1 MLLTLTVKEKINQ
14 SNNQFMT
21 QPALGTTEEEG
32 FVSHLLREV
41 QLERLLP
48 SLTAG
53 LVAGVLEVLFAISF
67 AALIFAGDL
76 SPFVSAG
83 IGLALF
89 STMVLTGL
97 VACLSSLRG
106 NVAASQDTPAIILA
120 LVAATIAATMPATA
134 TPNELFLTILAALGL
149 TTLLTGAFYLALGL
163 FNLGRL
169 IRFIPYPVVGGFT
182 AGTGWLFVLGAIT
195 VMTDISPTV
204 ANLPT
209 LLGPEMVLRWLPG
222 VGLAILLAVILP
234 RFSHFL
240 TLPGLILAATGLFY
254 LILWTSGGSLAEASA
269 QGWLMGPFP
278 EGGLWQ
284 PLRPADLGQV
294 NWAVILGQSG
304 SIATILLISIISL
317 LLNASVIELAVE
329 RDIDLNRE
337 LRATGI
343 ANMVAGL
350 GAGIPGYVGI
360 SSTTLGYKIG
370 ADSRLVGLTV
380 ALFAGIILVVGASA
394 LSIAP
399 KVVLGGLLLFMGL
412 EFLIEWVYQAWF
424 KFSRSD
430 YLIIITILLVVML
443 VGFLEGVIVGIVL
456 AVILFVVT
464 YSRVDVV
471 KHTLSGANSYSKVVR
486 PALYRQ
492 LLKERGERLYILELQ
507 GFIFFGTANRL
518 LEQVRQR
525 LADSERLAPH
535 FILFDFR
542 QVSGLDASAALS
554 FVKIKQVA
562 EAQHI
567 RLVFTHLSAPIKH
580 QLAREVF
587 SAADETAWRIFPDL
601 DHGLE
606 WCEAQ
611 LMQRFD
617 EVGLSPTSR
626 AAKRNLKGLL
636 AQSDKLSTL
645 FDELVPAD
653 ERHTPPEADLLAAL
667 RPYLAQRAVE
677 QGDYLMRQGE
687 TPTGLYFIETGQVT
701 VRMETAEG
709 RSVRLRTMGAGTVV
723 GEMGFYLGTPASAS
737 VIVTHPGSVFYLSLE
752 RLAEIEA
759 TAPHLTTAFH
769 KFMVHLQSQRL
780 ADANDTLT
788 ALLR

>member
-1 MLLTLTVKEKINQ
+1 
-14 SNNQFMT
+14 MT
-21 QPALGTTEEEG
+21 QPALGTSDDEG
-32 FVSHLLREV
+32 FVSQLLQEL

-67 AALIFAGDL
+67 AALIFSGDL

-89 STMVLTGL
+89 STAVLTGI
-97 VACLSSLRG
+97 VACFSSLPG
-106 NVAASQDTPAIILA
+106 SVAASQDTPAIILA
-120 LVAATIAATMPATA
+120 LIAATIAATMPATA
-134 TPNELFLTILAALGL
+134 TADELFLTVLAALAL

-182 AGTGWLFVLGAIT
+182 AGTGWLFIQGAIT
-195 VMTDISPTV
+195 VMADIPLTL
-204 ANLPT
+204 ANLST
-209 LLGPEMVLRWLPG
+209 LLAPEMLIRWLPG
-222 VGLAILLAVILP
+222 VAFAILLVVALP

-240 TLPGLILAATGLFY
+240 TLPGLILAATGMFY
-254 LILWTSGGSLAEASA
+254 LILWASGGSVVEAGA

-284 PLRPADLGQV
+284 PLSPSDLSHV
-294 NWAVILGQSG
+294 NWAVIFGQFG
-304 SIATILLISIISL
+304 SIATVLLVSVISL
-317 LLNASVIELAVE
+317 LLNASVIEVAVE
-329 RDIDLNRE
+329 RDVDLNRE

-343 ANMVAGL
+343 AHMVAGL
-350 GAGIPGYVGI
+350 GSGIPGYVGI

-380 ALFAGIILVVGASA
+380 ALFSGVILVVGASA

-424 KFSRSD
+424 KFSRID
-430 YLIIITILLVVML
+430 YLIIIAILLVVMM

-464 YSRVDVV
+464 YSRVNVV
-471 KHTLSGANSYSKVVR
+471 KHTLSGANSYSKVAR

-507 GFIFFGTANRL
+507 GFIFFGTAHRL

-525 LADSERLAPH
+525 LANPERLAPH

-562 EAQHI
+562 QARNI
-567 RLVFTHLSAPIKH
+567 RLVFTQLSPPMRH
-580 QLAREVF
+580 QLERQVF
-587 SAADETAWRIFPDL
+587 TEEDQAVWRIFPDL

-611 LMQRFD
+611 LIQMFED
-617 EVGLSPTSR
+617 VGLSPKPRT
-626 AAKRNLKGLL
+626 AKRNLKAFLS
-636 AQSDKLSTL
+636 QSEKLSTL
-645 FDELVPAD
+645 FDELAPAN
-653 ERHTPPEADLLAAL
+653 EETQPPAEADMLADL
-667 RPYLAQRAVE
+667 QPYLEQKEVN
-677 QGDYLMRQGE
+677 QGDYLIRQGE

-701 VRMETAEG
+701 VQMEQTDG
-709 RSVRLRTMGAGTVV
+709 RAVRLQTMGADTVV
-723 GEMGFYLGTPASAS
+723 GEMGIYLDAPASAS
-737 VIVTHPGSVFYLSLE
+737 VVVTQPGSVFYLSLT
-752 RLAEIEA
+752 RLEEIEA

-769 KFMVHLQSQRL
+769 KFMAHLQSQRL
-780 ADANDTLT
+780 ADANDTLH

>member
-1 MLLTLTVKEKINQ
+1 
-14 SNNQFMT
+14 
-21 QPALGTTEEEG
+21 
-32 FVSHLLREV
+32 
-41 QLERLLP
+41 
-48 SLTAG
+48 
-53 LVAGVLEVLFAISF
+53 
-67 AALIFAGDL
+67 
-76 SPFVSAG
+76 
-83 IGLALF
+83 LAL
-89 STMVLTGL
+89 
-97 VACLSSLRG
+97 
-106 NVAASQDTPAIILA
+106 
-120 LVAATIAATMPATA
+120 
-134 TPNELFLTILAALGL
+134 
-149 TTLLTGAFYLALGL
+149 
-163 FNLGRL
+163 
-169 IRFIPYPVVGGFT
+169 
-182 AGTGWLFVLGAIT
+182 
-195 VMTDISPTV
+195 
-204 ANLPT
+204 
-209 LLGPEMVLRWLPG
+209 
-222 VGLAILLAVILP
+222 ILP

-254 LILWTSGGSLAEASA
+254 LILWASGGSVAEAGA

-294 NWAVILGQSG
+294 NWTVIFGQWG
-304 SIATILLISIISL
+304 SMATVLLVSVISL
-317 LLNASVIELAVE
+317 LLNASVIELAVK

-343 ANMVAGL
+343 ANIAAGL

-380 ALFAGIILVVGASA
+380 AIFAGLILIVGASA
-394 LSIAP
+394 LSVAP

-412 EFLIEWVYQAWF
+412 EFLIEWVYNAWF

-443 VGFLEGVIVGIVL
+443 VGFLEGVIVGVVL

-486 PALYRQ
+486 PTLYRQ

-507 GFIFFGTANRL
+507 GFIFFGTAHRL
-518 LEQVRQR
+518 LEQVRRR
-525 LADSERLAPH
+525 LADPERLAPH

-562 EAQHI
+562 QAKNI
-567 RLVFTHLSAPIKH
+567 RLVFSQLSPPMKH
-580 QLAREVF
+580 QLEREVF
-587 SAADETAWRIFPDL
+587 TEADNATWRLFPDL

-606 WCEAQ
+606 WCETQ
-611 LMQRFD
+611 LIQRFD
-617 EVGLSPTSR
+617 EVGLSPISR

-645 FDELVPAD
+645 FDELAPA
-653 ERHTPPEADLLAAL
+653 EEGHAPPEAELLAVL
-667 RPYLAQRAVE
+667 RPYLEEKAVNE
-677 QGDYLMRQGE
+677 GDYLMRQGE

-709 RSVRLRTMGAGTVV
+709 RSVRLRRMGAGTVV
-723 GEMGFYLGTPASAS
+723 GEMGFYLGAPASAS
-737 VIVTHPGSVFYLSLE
+737 VIVTHPGTVFYLSLE

-769 KFMVHLQSQRL
+769 KFMAHLQSQRL